1 MTKAE
6 QILEENGWEIG
17 DLVMHANGDVGV
29 ITDICKCDQC
39 EERGFYELAVN
50 WHNDDCSD
58 FITNHEWERT
68 GLNNYKFYKPHKTK
82 VQREIEAIAE
92 VIEMG
97 SCYFG
102 ADPAYFNLPDA
113 HHIELAQARAL
124 YEAGYR
130 KINT

>member
-1 MTKAE
+1 MIVK
-6 QILEENGWEIG
+6 
-17 DLVMHANGDVGV
+17 V
-29 ITDICKCDQC
+29 K
-39 EERGFYELAVN
+39 
-50 WHNDDCSD
+50 
-58 FITNHEWERT
+58 
-68 GLNNYKFYKPHKTK
+68 KKTK
-82 VQREIEAIAE
+82 EDKEIEAIAD

-113 HHIELAQARAL
+113 HYIELAQARAL

>member
-17 DLVMHANGDVGV
+17 DLVVRENGEAGV
-29 ITDICKCDQC
+29 IVDICKCDQC
-39 EERGFYELAVN
+39 EKRGFYELCVD
-50 WHNDDCSD
+50 WGDGVDDC
-58 FITNHEWERT
+58 ITNGEWERT
-68 GLNNYKFYKPHKTK
+68 GLSHYKFYKPHKTK
-82 VQREIEAIAE
+82 TQREIEAIAE

-97 SCYFG
+97 KCYFG

-113 HHIELAQARAL
+113 HYIELAQARAL

>member
-17 DLVMHANGDVGV
+17 DLVVRGDETIGE

-39 EERGFYELAVN
+39 EERGFYELVVD
-50 WHNDDCSD
+50 WKDGSTDW
-58 FITNHEWERT
+58 ITNHEWEKT
-68 GLNNYKFYKPHKTK
+68 GLNCYKFYKPYKTK
-82 VQREIEAIAE
+82 AQSEIEAIAE

-97 SCYFG
+97 KCFFG
-102 ADPAYFNLPDA
+102 VDPAYFNLPDA
-113 HHIELAQARAL
+113 HNIELAQARAL

-130 KINT
+130 KVE